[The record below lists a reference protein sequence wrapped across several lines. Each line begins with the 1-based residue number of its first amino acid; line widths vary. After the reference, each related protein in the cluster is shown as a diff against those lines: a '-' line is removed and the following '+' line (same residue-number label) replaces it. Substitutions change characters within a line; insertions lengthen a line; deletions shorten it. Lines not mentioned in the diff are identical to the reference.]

1 MLVKKTP
8 DARKGNS
15 GRQLKLTLGVK
26 LTMKKEKLLSN
37 NENKQELIK
46 LLSEEISREGRHY
59 LTLLV
64 DSFQINIVII

>member
-1 MLVKKTP
+1 MLVKENP

-26 LTMKKEKLLSN
+26 LIMKKEKLLSN

-64 DSFQINIVII
+64 NSFQINIVII

>member
-8 DARKGNS
+8 DARKDNS

-46 LLSEEISREGRHY
+46 LLSEEISREG
-59 LTLLV
+59 
-64 DSFQINIVII
+64 DII